1 MGRLKEDIQ
10 AAFEASIDGKSD
22 RITQLATDLETA
34 IEKFIVN
41 QPFTVKK
48 LSATAVG
55 VQGTTAPTT
64 ATGANAGGP
73 VASVVAPTA
82 VTVPTLTVEVDETG
96 GVANP
101 KGAVESL
108 TSEVGLDRNKINRD
122 YNNGN
127 T

>member
-34 IEKFIVN
+34 IEKFIVA

-73 VASVVAPTA
+73 VASVVNPT
-82 VTVPTLTVEVDETG
+82 
-96 GVANP
+96 GVSIP
-101 KGAVESL
+101 KITELDGS
-108 TSEVGLDRNKINRD
+108 TSSSSHIFFCFDRYLFNSHLLSNFFM
-122 YNNGN
+122 NC
-127 T
+127 

>member
-1 MGRLKEDIQ
+1 MGLKEDIQ
-10 AAFEASIDGKSD
+10 AAFEASIDGNSD
-22 RITQLATDLETA
+22 KITQLAKDLETA
-34 IEKFIVN
+34 IEDFIVN

-82 VTVPTLTVEVDETG
+82 VTTVPTLTVEIDETG

-101 KGAVESL
+101 KGSVESL
-108 TSEVGLDRNKINRD
+108 TSEVGLDKNKINRD
-122 YNNGN
+122 Y
-127 T
+127 

>member
-1 MGRLKEDIQ
+1 MALKEDIQ
-10 AAFEASIDGKSD
+10 QAFENSIDGNSD
-22 RITQLATDLETA
+22 KITQLAIDLEKA
-34 IEKFIVN
+34 IENFMLGQTFKVD
-41 QPFTVKK
+41 K

-101 KGAVESL
+101 KGSVESL
-108 TSEVGLDRNKINRD
+108 TSEVGLDENKINRD
-122 YNNGN
+122 Y
-127 T
+127 

>member
-1 MGRLKEDIQ
+1 MINLDERKPNAKQATKE
-10 AAFEASIDGKSD
+10 KK
-22 RITQLATDLETA
+22 A
-34 IEKFIVN
+34 IENFIVN
-41 QPFTVKK
+41 QTFTVKK

-101 KGAVESL
+101 KGSVESL
-108 TSEVGLDRNKINRD
+108 TSEVGLDKNKINRD
-122 YNNGN
+122 YN
-127 T
+127 

>member
-1 MGRLKEDIQ
+1 MGKLKEDIQ

-22 RITQLATDLETA
+22 KIIQLATDLETA
-34 IEKFIVN
+34 IEKFIVA

-101 KGAVESL
+101 KGSVESL

-122 YNNGN
+122 Y
-127 T
+127 

>member
-34 IEKFIVN
+34 IEKFIVA

-73 VASVVAPTA
+73 VASVVNPTG
-82 VTVPTLTVEVDETG
+82 VSIPKITVEVDETG

-101 KGAVESL
+101 EGAVQSIK
-108 TSEVGLDRNKINRD
+108 SVVGLDKNKINRD
-122 YNNGN
+122 Y
-127 T
+127 

>member
-1 MGRLKEDIQ
+1 MGLKEDIKKVY
-10 AAFEASIDGKSD
+10 EESIGGGSDNIEKLASG
-22 RITQLATDLETA
+22 LEKA
-34 IEKFIVN
+34 IENFIVN
-41 QPFTVKK
+41 QTFTVKK

-101 KGAVESL
+101 KGSVESL
-108 TSEVGLDRNKINRD
+108 TSEVGLDKNKINRD
-122 YNNGN
+122 YN
-127 T
+127 